1 MFEVSSWLVNVTLEF
16 TAVAPCLLLSDP
28 SMGQTAS
35 SVDPSSRIMDG
46 FRRPPLARKW
56 EARDRV
62 GYQLR
67 DSLMACESIGLGGLV
82 EIGSEHANTHGAAL
96 AEYFKANG
104 CLTKVAG
111 CAQDDRW

>member
-1 MFEVSSWLVNVTLEF
+1 MNVTLEF
-16 TAVAPCLLLSDP
+16 TAVAPCLMLSDP

-46 FRRPPLARKW
+46 FRNTGGLHLLGSRRH
-56 EARDRV
+56 EIESD
-62 GYQLR
+62 QLR